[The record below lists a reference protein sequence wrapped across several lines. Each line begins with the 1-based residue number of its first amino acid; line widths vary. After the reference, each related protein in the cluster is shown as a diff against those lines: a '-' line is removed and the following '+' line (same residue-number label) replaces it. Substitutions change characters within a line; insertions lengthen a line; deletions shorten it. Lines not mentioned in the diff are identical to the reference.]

1 MCREGIDLPIT
12 TAVANVTSCLCSP
25 DVLNNKAQSSKT
37 CCAFYVLK
45 RKKLR
50 LDVKVRNLLYKNP
63 IQIFFKLTVYIG
75 KGGQKTNFTF
85 NSISYTFDN
94 QLFTVDIKNNF

>member
-1 MCREGIDLPIT
+1 LVYTNLEKR
-12 TAVANVTSCLCSP
+12 VKKTSTL
-25 DVLNNKAQSSKT
+25 
-37 CCAFYVLK
+37 
-45 RKKLR
+45 KLR
-50 LDVKVRNLLYKNP
+50 LKKVKVRDLLYKNP

>member
-1 MCREGIDLPIT
+1 MGIK
-12 TAVANVTSCLCSP
+12 
-25 DVLNNKAQSSKT
+25 NKNPNA
-37 CCAFYVLK
+37 CIGNII
-45 RKKLR
+45 
-50 LDVKVRNLLYKNP
+50 DVKVRDLLYKNP

-94 QLFTVDIKNNF
+94 QLFKVDIKNNF

>member
-1 MCREGIDLPIT
+1 MI
-12 TAVANVTSCLCSP
+12 
-25 DVLNNKAQSSKT
+25 
-37 CCAFYVLK
+37 
-45 RKKLR
+45 
-50 LDVKVRNLLYKNP
+50 DVKVRDLLYKNP

-94 QLFTVDIKNNF
+94 QLFTVNIKNNF

>member
-1 MCREGIDLPIT
+1 
-12 TAVANVTSCLCSP
+12 
-25 DVLNNKAQSSKT
+25 
-37 CCAFYVLK
+37 
-45 RKKLR
+45 
-50 LDVKVRNLLYKNP
+50 VKVRVLLYKNP

-94 QLFTVDIKNNF
+94 QLFTVGIKITFRQKPLSFIQL

>member
-1 MCREGIDLPIT
+1 MASIISIVKSFPQE
-12 TAVANVTSCLCSP
+12 N
-25 DVLNNKAQSSKT
+25 LNW
-37 CCAFYVLK
+37 
-45 RKKLR
+45 KLR
-50 LDVKVRNLLYKNP
+50 FKNVKVRDLLYKNP

-94 QLFTVDIKNNF
+94 QLFTVYIKNNF

>member
-1 MCREGIDLPIT
+1 MLKYFYELLIKKIFPKINFILG
-12 TAVANVTSCLCSP
+12 
-25 DVLNNKAQSSKT
+25 NNT
-37 CCAFYVLK
+37 
-45 RKKLR
+45 
-50 LDVKVRNLLYKNP
+50 VKVRDLLYKNP

-94 QLFTVDIKNNF
+94 QLFKFEIKNNF

>member
-1 MCREGIDLPIT
+1 M
-12 TAVANVTSCLCSP
+12 
-25 DVLNNKAQSSKT
+25 
-37 CCAFYVLK
+37 
-45 RKKLR
+45 
-50 LDVKVRNLLYKNP
+50 VKVRDLLYKNP